1 MCVVGYNDGWNEF
14 LSKESLSCLKVSLAI
29 LWYSALLSNGGCSSP
44 ADSCNRVII
53 SLLSDWHRDWKIV
66 RDDAVRG
73 RQQSLGRFVWSTDTF
88 ILCDFQ
94 KQILGFSSA
103 HENRWHKI
111 ITWRHL
117 LWVRACTAEVDVDLK
132 RLKCPITG
140 LQWTLRTGRSP
151 PNVARLMCFH
161 APLGSFTNL
170 LEPLSSR
177 LLMT

>member
-94 KQILGFSSA
+94 KQILGFGSAQLMKTDDIKSSPGVTFCECELA
-103 HENRWHKI
+103 LR
-111 ITWRHL
+111 R
-117 LWVRACTAEVDVDLK
+117 
-132 RLKCPITG
+132 
-140 LQWTLRTGRSP
+140 WTLTL
-151 PNVARLMCFH
+151 NVSNV
-161 APLGSFTNL
+161 PLL
-170 LEPLSSR
+170 ASSGPFAQVVP
-177 LLMT
+177 LLMWLAWCVSTHLWARSQTF